1 MRSTSKNQSHNV
13 PRLASFFGMG
23 LMMIIASPVCAACH
37 TEPGP
42 GCYYRGGQCLDRVV
56 CTPDYPAFGAGP
68 PVDSSVFSRAART
81 PYGPDLEAI
90 KRMQLMDEQIRQMRG
105 DR

>member
-1 MRSTSKNQSHNV
+1 VAH
-13 PRLASFFGMG
+13 LASFFGMG

-42 GCYYRGGQCLDRVV
+42 GCYYRGGQCLERVV
-56 CTPDYPAFGAGP
+56 CTPDYSAFGG
-68 PVDSSVFSRAART
+68 VDTSIYQNLPRQ
-81 PYGPDLEAI
+81 YGPDLEAI

-105 DR
+105 GQ